1 VPAGKLTR
9 SQVEDVLRR
18 AAELESERLGA
29 RRDADGDDGPTSGDG
44 LGELDV
50 LRLGEEVG
58 LSAEAL
64 HDALG
69 ELQAG
74 AAPPGAGRIDRSLGD
89 QQLIV
94 SRTIPGP
101 AAPVARAVER
111 FLRDQLMTIR
121 RHHGERIE
129 WQRARG
135 LWPGLVRSLAFAR
148 QFAFGPV
155 SRVETRVAPGGEG
168 ATHVTFRIDLA
179 QWRRDRWLRAAG
191 RAFTAFSVFGLGG
204 AWLLPG
210 FGLPDVMALLTGG
223 GLAGG
228 LMALERRRFIECR
241 EEVAVAPARFL
252 DLLALRRTKA
262 LPARRKTASGSA
274 AAEATPANH
283 DELVAAG
290 AGPAESD
297 AD

>member
-1 VPAGKLTR
+1 VAAGKLTR

-18 AAELESERLGA
+18 AAELESQRLQSQREADAG
-29 RRDADGDDGPTSGDG
+29 ADGDASASGDG

-74 AAPPGAGRIDRSLGD
+74 GALRSAGRIDRIDRTLGE

-101 AAPVARAVER
+101 PAPVARAVER
-111 FLRDQLMTIR
+111 FLREQLMTVR

-155 SRVETRVAPGGEG
+155 TRVETRVAPGREG

-179 QWRRDRWLRAAG
+179 QWRRDRLLRAAA
-191 RAFTAFSVFGLGG
+191 RALTAFSVFGLGG

-210 FGLPDVMALLTGG
+210 FGLPDLLALLTGG

-262 LPARRKTASGSA
+262 LPPRRKPGGGA
-274 AAEATPANH
+274 ALTDEATGA
-283 DELVAAG
+283 DE
-290 AGPAESD
+290 D
-297 AD
+297 